1 MIREKDAP
9 GQRRCIVSGEMR
21 PKAEMLRFVVA
32 PDGDVVAD
40 IEEKLPGR
48 GFWLSADRDVIHT
61 ASARN
66 LFAKAARAKAN
77 APDDLA
83 DRVEAL
89 LARRCLDQIGLAR
102 RAGIAVAGFGKV
114 ESWLKEKAAVGVVIA
129 AFDGAADGRDK
140 IRRLAGETPL
150 VDVFSA
156 DELGHVFGRDHAVHA
171 IVGPGKL
178 AENLLRGARR
188 LKGLRVTDAAS

>member
-114 ESWLKEKAAVGVVIA
+114 ESWLKEKAAVGV
-129 AFDGAADGRDK
+129 
-140 IRRLAGETPL
+140 
-150 VDVFSA
+150 
-156 DELGHVFGRDHAVHA
+156 
-171 IVGPGKL
+171 
-178 AENLLRGARR
+178 
-188 LKGLRVTDAAS
+188 